1 MVLWDDR
8 LLELSRSEGAISPST
23 AKDSGYLPI
32 SKAHISRRL
41 DTLANHRMMTRMPNG
56 VYEINETGE
65 QYLEGEIDANEL
77 PDMSEDEG
85 TASA

>member
-1 MVLWDDR
+1 
-8 LLELSRSEGAISPST
+8 
-23 AKDSGYLPI
+23 
-32 SKAHISRRL
+32 
-41 DTLANHRMMTRMPNG
+41 MMTRMPNG